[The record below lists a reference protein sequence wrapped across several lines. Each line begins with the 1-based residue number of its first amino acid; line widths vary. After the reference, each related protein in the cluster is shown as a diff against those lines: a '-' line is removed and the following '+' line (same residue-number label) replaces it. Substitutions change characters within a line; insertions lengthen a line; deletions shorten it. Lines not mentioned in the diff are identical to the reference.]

1 MRYLALS
8 LLAVASLSGA
18 QNTQTFTGT
27 ITDSECALAGHAQM
41 RMGPTDPE
49 CVVACIRSHGAL
61 YVMHDGKTAYV
72 LSDQKTPEKFAA
84 RRVRVTGTLDVKTKT
99 IKVDSITA
107 AD

>member
-1 MRYLALS
+1 MKYLALS
-8 LLAVASLSGA
+8 LLAVSSLSGA

-61 YVMHDGKTAYV
+61 YVLHDGKNAYV

-84 RRVRVTGTLDVKTKT
+84 LKVRVTGTLDAKTKT

>member
-1 MRYLALS
+1 MKHLVLS

-41 RMGPTDPE
+41 RMGPTDAE
-49 CVVACIRSHGAL
+49 CVVACIRSHGAS
-61 YVMHDGKTAYV
+61 YVLHDGKNVYV

-84 RRVRVTGTLDVKTKT
+84 TKVRVTGTLDASAKT
-99 IKVDSITA
+99 IKVESITA